1 MLLKGYEVFRFVWNY
16 ALPIVVFAF
25 CYYRI
30 LMVLRRQNKVVGTH
44 AAPPRRVQVVEMVPV
59 SPNDGNATPKAGT
72 SNNGT
77 RYSCL
82 KVSKFLYSLKL

>member
-1 MLLKGYEVFRFVWNY
+1 VLLKGYEVFRFVWNY

-44 AAPPRRVQVVEMVPV
+44 AAPP
-59 SPNDGNATPKAGT
+59 DACKLWKW
-72 SNNGT
+72 
-77 RYSCL
+77 CL
-82 KVSKFLYSLKL
+82 FLQMMAMRPLKLEPQTTARGIAV